1 MPPLPKVVYVDTN
14 VIIEAVRAGCWK
26 SIAQRF
32 AIHTVAT
39 VRDEALKVPA
49 EKSGYVPVD
58 PPAISRHVTVET
70 VNPADI
76 LSASVRASGILA
88 LDAGERDLL
97 AHVAA
102 RHDAAWVVTT
112 ADKAAVKT
120 ACALG
125 LESRLVSL
133 EELAEASGSKPK
145 LHEWHLKRWLSKVR
159 SEFLLDHS

>member
-1 MPPLPKVVYVDTN
+1 MPPLPKIVYVDTN
-14 VIIEAVRAGCWK
+14 VIIEAVRTGCWK

-32 AIHTVAT
+32 AIHTVST

-58 PPAISRHVTVET
+58 APAISRHVTVEM
-70 VNPADI
+70 VNPADV

-125 LESRLVSL
+125 LESKLVSL

-159 SEFLLDHS
+159 SEFLLDHF

>member
-1 MPPLPKVVYVDTN
+1 MPPLPKIVYVDTN
-14 VIIEAVRAGCWK
+14 VIIEAVRTGCWK

-58 PPAISRHVTVET
+58 APAISRHVTVEM
-70 VNPADI
+70 VNPADV

-125 LESRLVSL
+125 LESKLVSL

-159 SEFLLDHS
+159 SEFLLDHF

>member
-1 MPPLPKVVYVDTN
+1 MPPLPKIVYVDTN
-14 VIIEAVRAGCWK
+14 VIIEAVRTGCWK

-49 EKSGYVPVD
+49 DKSRYVPVD
-58 PPAISRHVTVET
+58 ASTIFRHVTVEM
-70 VNPADI
+70 VSQADI
-76 LSASVRASGILA
+76 LLASAKTPNISA

-102 RHDAAWVVTT
+102 RHDDAWIVTT

-125 LESRLVSL
+125 LESKLVSL

-159 SEFLLDHS
+159 SEFLLDHF